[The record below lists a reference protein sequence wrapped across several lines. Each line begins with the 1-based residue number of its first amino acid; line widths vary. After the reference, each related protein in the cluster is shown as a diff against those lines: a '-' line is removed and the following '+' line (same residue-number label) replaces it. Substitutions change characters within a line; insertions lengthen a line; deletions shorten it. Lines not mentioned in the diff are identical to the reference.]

1 MINKDKI
8 LNFFDNLKQGLN
20 EQDVE
25 KLLKKSNEIL
35 EKVSKSDKLIRYIN
49 QIELLIRMLKDYI
62 TKEYPQL
69 PWKTFVSVGAA
80 LLYIVMPMDVIPDF
94 IPGVGLLDDVF
105 VFTTVW
111 KLVEEDVKEYAAWKL
126 RNLPEDEE
134 MSNHLINV
142 ISKAFPDLIPI
153 KKALEEN
160 RIGQK
165 TKKQT

>member
-80 LLYIVMPMDVIPDF
+80 LLYIVMPIDAIPDF

>member
-94 IPGVGLLDDVF
+94 IPGLGLLDDVF